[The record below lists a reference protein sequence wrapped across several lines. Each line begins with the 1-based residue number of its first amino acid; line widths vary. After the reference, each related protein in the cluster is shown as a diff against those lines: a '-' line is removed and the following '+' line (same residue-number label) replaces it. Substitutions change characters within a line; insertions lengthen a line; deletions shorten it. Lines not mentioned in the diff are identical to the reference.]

1 MQEYHIDLPDVGSGR
16 EERFLGLQLVS
27 IKMGEELPIDLQP
40 LEVEVSVR
48 ERGGVVVNEIWNR
61 RETG

>member
-1 MQEYHIDLPDVGSGR
+1 MGSGR
-16 EERFLGLQLVS
+16 EERFLGLQLGS
-27 IKMGEELPIDLQP
+27 IKMGGQLPVDLQP

-48 ERGGVVVNEIWNR
+48 ERGGVVVNEIWKR